1 MSSKR
6 TQSKGSHSSGKHIPT
21 PPPLPTIRSFKPMR
35 SATVK
40 QKTQSVHTGATIA
53 YDGIG
58 RVVWL
63 KDIESGK
70 IYFNQNKPLTL
81 SVDDIKTIEQKNAM
95 RMGMKYGGKRQR
107 KQTRKHK
114 RTSKHKRH

>member
-1 MSSKR
+1 
-6 TQSKGSHSSGKHIPT
+6 
-21 PPPLPTIRSFKPMR
+21 MR

>member
-6 TQSKGSHSSGKHIPT
+6 KHSKGSHSSGKHIPT

-81 SVDDIKTIEQKNAM
+81 SVDDIKTIEQKNAV

-107 KQTRKHK
+107 KVKKTRRHKHK
-114 RTSKHKRH
+114 RY